1 MEIVLT
7 SFHSVTPYIISEYEP
22 EVILI
27 LDSHLDNFLSTW
39 LNGTLRVS
47 INRLP
52 DLHKYAVLRPST
64 HVLMRE
70 QNPNSLIY
78 LVIPEC
84 CYQETIREI

>member
-27 LDSHLDNFLSTW
+27 LDSHLDNFLSTG
-39 LNGTLRVS
+39 LDGTLRVL

-52 DLHKYAVLRPST
+52 DLHKYTVLRSSAR
-64 HVLMRE
+64 VLTRE
-70 QNPNSLIY
+70 QKP
-78 LVIPEC
+78 
-84 CYQETIREI
+84 